1 MSKQSLQPFW
11 AEPLNLTK
19 WSLFQLKKTVFV
31 IGGCRSGKSHQALK
45 TAESLDRDNHVF
57 IATCIPYD
65 DEMKQRVARHREER
79 SRHWQTV
86 EAPIHLPAAIAETGQ
101 EAGVILVD
109 CLTLWIN
116 NLLMEKHDS
125 EQILDQVQSLTRA
138 VEAAACPIILVSNEV
153 GTGIVPKNKLARL
166 YRDLI
171 GSANQAVAG
180 CADQVIWMVAGIP
193 VTIKG

>member
-1 MSKQSLQPFW
+1 
-11 AEPLNLTK
+11 
-19 WSLFQLKKTVFV
+19 LKKTVFV
-31 IGGCRSGKSHQALK
+31 LGGCRSGKSGYALE
-45 TAESLDRDNHVF
+45 TAQQFSGADKIF

-65 DEMKQRVARHREER
+65 DEMKQRVARHQEER
-79 SRHWQTV
+79 SRTWQTV

-116 NLLMEKHDS
+116 NLLMEKQNS
-125 EQILDQVQSLTRA
+125 EQILDQVQGLTKA

-153 GTGIVPKNKLARL
+153 GTGIVPENKLARL

-171 GSANQAVAG
+171 GSANQAVAE
-180 CADQVIWMVAGIP
+180 CADQVVWMVAGIP
-193 VTIKG
+193 VTVKG